1 MLRRFAQE
9 ICDTTHEII
18 GHHVLVTDQNAVV
31 IGSSDPTRIES
42 VHAPSITVMKR
53 RIETYTDPVEAARM
67 AGIRPGVTLPVS
79 LGGEV
84 VGSIAIAGDH
94 REVAR
99 YGHLVQKQAELF
111 LREQVLH
118 ESAGARERAI
128 RELVAD
134 IASFDPESD
143 DHAVLV
149 TRGKELGYDLEIPRV
164 CLVMEPCKSSPGWEG
179 TRGSEMREASIRKEI
194 EDILRSAFPEPSS
207 FFSGIGY
214 NRWAVFSSAGTRQE
228 ENWFDLTA
236 ERFEKCTNNFA
247 EMGLAFPAGA
257 GSIALSI
264 KELHYSYCEAWKALS
279 IGMKKKEQ
287 GSIFRIGNYLVED
300 LLTTINVRKGKR
312 FSEKI
317 LGDLKKMSDTEE
329 MTKTFEEWCNDPCCP
344 GSVAKK
350 LNIHR
355 NTLNYRLEKIKRATG
370 LDPRKFSEA
379 FRLHIALAL
388 DMLHD

>member
-1 MLRRFAQE
+1 
-9 ICDTTHEII
+9 
-18 GHHVLVTDQNAVV
+18 
-31 IGSSDPTRIES
+31 
-42 VHAPSITVMKR
+42 
-53 RIETYTDPVEAARM
+53 
-67 AGIRPGVTLPVS
+67 
-79 LGGEV
+79 
-84 VGSIAIAGDH
+84 
-94 REVAR
+94 
-99 YGHLVQKQAELF
+99 
-111 LREQVLH
+111 
-118 ESAGARERAI
+118 
-128 RELVAD
+128 
-134 IASFDPESD
+134 
-143 DHAVLV
+143 
-149 TRGKELGYDLEIPRV
+149 
-164 CLVMEPCKSSPGWEG
+164 
-179 TRGSEMREASIRKEI
+179 MREASIRKEI